1 LSVMRSVCDL
11 YHGWF
16 GEKQAKYR
24 PNETILPKPR
34 NDPET
39 HGA

>member
-1 LSVMRSVCDL
+1 MYVTYITDI
-11 YHGWF
+11 
-16 GEKQAKYR
+16 GEKQTKIR
-24 PNETILPKPR
+24 SNETILPEPR